1 MEKREAEV
9 LIVPG
14 ERSSRHKEAVIRAA
28 CNTVHDTAQ
37 LLSAAPSASFRQA
50 KLSFTGT
57 EAQKWDEYFVLFLP
71 TQEKLLLAVNIKSET
86 NCLLLTSEAPSFR
99 LPPGCLL

>member
-1 MEKREAEV
+1 MENREAEV

-37 LLSAAPSASFRQA
+37 LPSAAPSASLKEE
-50 KLSFTGT
+50 KLSFTGR
-57 EAQKWDEYFVLFLP
+57 EV
-71 TQEKLLLAVNIKSET
+71 
-86 NCLLLTSEAPSFR
+86 
-99 LPPGCLL
+99 G